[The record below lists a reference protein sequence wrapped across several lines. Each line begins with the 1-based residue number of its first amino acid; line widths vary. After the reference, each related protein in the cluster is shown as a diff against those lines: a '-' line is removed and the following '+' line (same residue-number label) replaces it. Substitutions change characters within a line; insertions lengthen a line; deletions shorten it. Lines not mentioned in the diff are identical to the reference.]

1 MGESALPD
9 ELVVDA
15 KPGKEFAIVGLF
27 IDGERFLEFA
37 ANQAQL
43 EHLIESFGKARAPSW
58 LRATRF

>member
-9 ELVVDA
+9 ELIVDA

-37 ANQAQL
+37 ANQAQ
-43 EHLIESFGKARAPSW
+43 HTSSSPSARRAP
-58 LRATRF
+58 TRTDDRPPR